1 MEKFKEIDF
10 VFSTLSELLDEVA
23 PKIKPIFVALKD
35 NPSFL
40 FNEKSDLPQEFG
52 SQEISN
58 LIKAFTLYHL
68 LLNIV
73 DERYHLSLRQS
84 KGQIISAIKELK
96 AQQYDEE
103 DIQAVLKKIQFYP
116 VFTAHPTESL
126 RRTFLES
133 YHDMYDDLDSWFRF
147 GQTSAKEHLKYR
159 LNLLWHSHIVRNEK
173 IEVLFE
179 LDNLLYFMES
189 SILRSGAYILQ
200 EIQDALEFLGARDSV
215 LKKSPI
221 LLGSW
226 IGGDRDGN
234 PYVTNRVMIEVMKHQ
249 HQTIIRQY
257 LKSIDRLIREL
268 SIAQEYANPSDGLL
282 ESLEKDKDYLDTIAK
297 KLFLQEPFRAKLTC
311 MRQKL
316 QNRILMLN
324 LSQSALDGNQLY
336 TYENSKEFIQDIEMM
351 IESLDE
357 RSGTYLRE
365 LKNLALLA
373 GFHLMRL
380 DFRQHREVFW
390 QALAEIFATLGYIEG
405 DLLLLPESEQ
415 TRILN
420 AALSAPLVDLNA
432 LYGKFS
438 ESTQETL
445 LSFVHFKWAK
455 DRISDNIIDSCI
467 ISMCQSANDLLCVLW
482 FAKQS
487 GLWCKGKKTRIS
499 ISPLFETI
507 EDLESAPKILHALCA
522 NPHYAEYLQSRKN
535 RQEIMIGYSD
545 SSKDGGI
552 FASNYSLRKA
562 IGNLML
568 LEEELKVKF
577 RLFHGRGGSV
587 SRGGGALEDALLSS
601 YPNSVAGFLKT
612 TEQGEMISYKYLN
625 PKKAESSLSSTLAT
639 LLKKSVYDKFGTN
652 LNANDSRFEAILQTI
667 STESYKAYRK
677 LVYDTQGFIE
687 YFKSATPIDFISQL
701 NIGSRPSKRKNTQNV
716 EDLRAIPWVFAWTQN
731 RAIIPA
737 WYGLGSGLE
746 AAYKECGDKE
756 ILKKC
761 YQENLFFKTTIDNIS
776 QAFLKVDL
784 EIAKHYNDFVEEE
797 GLRQR
802 IWQMIES
809 EYHLTLHWLLYV
821 REEESLLAS
830 EKLVQESIL
839 LRKPFL
845 TSLSFFQLY
854 LMKAYKNAQ
863 YAEQK
868 ERIAKQIVTTIV
880 GIAQGVRNTG

>member
-23 PKIKPIFVALKD
+23 PRIKPIFVALKD

-40 FNEKSDLPQEFG
+40 FKEESDLLQELG

-68 LLNIV
+68 LLNII

-84 KGQIISAIKELK
+84 EGQIISAIKELK
-96 AQQYDEE
+96 AQQYDAE

-133 YHDMYDDLDSWFRF
+133 YHDMYDDLDSWFKF

-189 SILRSGAYILQ
+189 SILRSGAHILQ
-200 EIQDALEFLGARDSV
+200 EIQDALEFLGTRDCA

-268 SIAQEYANPSDGLL
+268 SIAQEYANPSEALL
-282 ESLEKDKDYLDTIAK
+282 ESLERDKDYLDTIAK

-324 LSQSALDGNQLY
+324 LSQSALEGNKLY

-351 IESLDE
+351 IESLDK

-507 EDLESAPKILHALCA
+507 EDLEAAPKILHALCA

-562 IGNLML
+562 IGNLIM

-601 YPNSVAGFLKT
+601 LPSSVAGFLKT

-625 PKKAESSLSSTLAT
+625 PKKAESSLSSALAT
-639 LLKKSVYDKFGTN
+639 LLKKSVYDKFGTDF
-652 LNANDSRFEAILQTI
+652 NANDSSFESILQTI

-687 YFKSATPIDFISQL
+687 YFKSATPIYFISQL
-701 NIGSRPSKRKNTQNV
+701 NIGSRPSKRKDTQNV

-797 GLRQR
+797 SLRQR

>member
-23 PKIKPIFVALKD
+23 PKIKPIFVALRD
-35 NPSFL
+35 NPRFL
-40 FNEKSDLPQEFG
+40 FKEESDLLQEFG

-68 LLNIV
+68 LLNII

-96 AQQYDEE
+96 AQQYDDE
-103 DIQAVLKKIQFYP
+103 DIQAVLRKIQFYP

-133 YHDMYDDLDSWFRF
+133 YHDMYDDLDSWFKF

-189 SILRSGAYILQ
+189 SILRSGAHILQ
-200 EIQDALEFLGARDSV
+200 EIQDALEFLGVRDSA

-268 SIAQEYANPSDGLL
+268 SIAQEYANPSEALL
-282 ESLEKDKDYLDTIAK
+282 ESLEKDKNYLDTIAK

-324 LSQSALDGNQLY
+324 LSQSALEGNKLY

-415 TRILN
+415 TKILN

-487 GLWCKGKKTRIS
+487 GLWCKGEKTRIS

-507 EDLESAPKILHALCA
+507 EDLEAAPRILHALCA

-562 IGNLML
+562 IGNLIM

-652 LNANDSRFEAILQTI
+652 LNANDSSFEGILQSI

-687 YFKSATPIDFISQL
+687 YFKSATPIYFISQL
-701 NIGSRPSKRKNTQNV
+701 NIGSRPSKRKDTQNV

-746 AAYKECGDKE
+746 AAYRECGDKE

-797 GLRQR
+797 SLRQR
-802 IWQMIES
+802 IWQMIEG

-830 EKLVQESIL
+830 EKLIQESIL

>member
-23 PKIKPIFVALKD
+23 PKIKPIFVALRD
-35 NPSFL
+35 NPRFL
-40 FNEKSDLPQEFG
+40 FKEESDLLQEFG

-68 LLNIV
+68 LLNII

-96 AQQYDEE
+96 AQQYDDE
-103 DIQAVLKKIQFYP
+103 DIQAVLRKIQFYP

-133 YHDMYDDLDSWFRF
+133 YHDMYDDLDSWFKF

-189 SILRSGAYILQ
+189 SILRSGAHILQ
-200 EIQDALEFLGARDSV
+200 EIQDALEFLGVRDSA

-268 SIAQEYANPSDGLL
+268 SIAQEYANPSEALL
-282 ESLEKDKDYLDTIAK
+282 ESLEKDKNYLDTIAK

-324 LSQSALDGNQLY
+324 LSQSALEGNKLY

-415 TRILN
+415 TKILN

-487 GLWCKGKKTRIS
+487 GLWCKGEKTRIS

-507 EDLESAPKILHALCA
+507 EDLEAAPRILHALCA

-562 IGNLML
+562 IGNLIM

-639 LLKKSVYDKFGTN
+639 LLKKSVYDKFGAN
-652 LNANDSRFEAILQTI
+652 LNANDSSFEGILQSI

-687 YFKSATPIDFISQL
+687 YFKSATPIYFISQL
-701 NIGSRPSKRKNTQNV
+701 NIGSRPSKRKDTQNV

-746 AAYKECGDKE
+746 AAYRECGDKE

-797 GLRQR
+797 SLRQR
-802 IWQMIES
+802 IWQMIEG

-830 EKLVQESIL
+830 EKLIQESIL